1 MIEGWEK
8 LRPQA
13 RNVGRTI
20 FSAIIS
26 WKLIL
31 ESLGLFA
38 NKLDIASSLPV
49 VFYEIVLNVF

>member
-26 WKLIL
+26 WKLVL

-49 VFYEIVLNVF
+49 VFYETVLNIF